1 MSILKVAQLGNP
13 VLRTKAEP
21 VPRDLIHS
29 EEIQSLIDNMI
40 ETMREYNGAGLAAP
54 QVHESVQI
62 IVLEVEK
69 NPRYKDESDVPLT
82 IIINPKIV
90 SFSEEMEEGWEGCLS
105 LNDLWGLVNR
115 AVKITVTGF
124 DRNADPI
131 KIEAEGFFARALQ
144 HEIDHLHAKVFIDRM
159 TDLTSLS
166 FGKEYQRYSHVYDEE
181 EEEG

>member
-13 VLRTKAEP
+13 VLRVKAEP

-29 EEIQSLIDNMI
+29 EEIQLLIDDMI
-40 ETMREYNGAGLAAP
+40 VTMREYNGAGLAAP

-62 IVLEVEK
+62 IVLEAEN
-69 NPRYKDESDVPLT
+69 NPRYKDDSDVPLT

-105 LNDLWGLVNR
+105 LNDLWGKVNR
-115 AVKITVTGF
+115 ALKVTVTGF
-124 DRNADPI
+124 DREGDPL
-131 KIEAEGFFARALQ
+131 KIEAEDFFARALQ

-159 TDLTSLS
+159 TDLSSLS
-166 FGKEYQRYSHVYDEE
+166 FGKEYQRYSRHDDGEE
-181 EEEG
+181 EE